1 MTPLYDDVIAIN
13 DFKLIKKIINK
24 GEIKKNSLH
33 DLFPKEPK
41 ERKKNK
47 MN

>member
-24 GEIKKNSLH
+24 GEIKKIPFMIFFQRNLR
-33 DLFPKEPK
+33 KE
-41 ERKKNK
+41 KKIK
-47 MN
+47 

>member
-24 GEIKKNSLH
+24 GEIKK
-33 DLFPKEPK
+33 FPS
-41 ERKKNK
+41 
-47 MN
+47 